1 MSNKGILYIVATPI
15 GNLGDISVR
24 AQDVLQDVHKIGAED
39 TRHSKPLLQ
48 KLGIDTAVSY
58 THLTLPTKRIV

>member
-15 GNLGDISVR
+15 GNIGDISVR
-24 AQDVLQDVHKIGAED
+24 AREVLQDVHKIAAED

-48 KLGIDTAVSY
+48 RLGTVSY
-58 THLTLPTKRIV
+58 THLRAHET